1 MSSHID
7 AIMEVVGLL
16 RGSGKPLEDEEI
28 VAVLLVSLPETY
40 SGLVTAL
47 EGRDEADLTI
57 EYVTGKM
64 LDEYQR
70 RIESGE
76 SEKNS
81 EVALQSAVAVLSK
94 GSNNNHTKDVK
105 VKRNVKEDN
114 KETRICFFCSKPGH
128 IKAECRSYKKSQQ
141 RKKTST
147 EMKSTAVAKVGVENN
162 QLTFSIREGARAMN
176 ARTWYVDSGAT
187 SHMTNDQTFFTE
199 LNDTD
204 ITIFLADGSAVKA
217 KGIGEGHLMCKV
229 TDNRTQTINLKKVLY
244 IPQLDGGLLSV
255 QRMIE
260 HECRVVFN
268 IIAALYIK
276 DTKL

>member
-16 RGSGKPLEDEEI
+16 RGSGKPLEDEKI
-28 VAVLLVSLPETY
+28 VAVLLVNLPETY

-70 RIESGE
+70 RVESGE

-81 EVALQSAVAVLSK
+81 EVALQSAAVVIGK
-94 GSNNNHTKDVK
+94 GSNNNHTKDLK

-141 RKKTST
+141 RKKAST
-147 EMKSTAVAKVGVENN
+147 EVKSTAVN
-162 QLTFSIREGARAMN
+162 QSWRR
-176 ARTWYVDSGAT
+176 
-187 SHMTNDQTFFTE
+187 
-199 LNDTD
+199 
-204 ITIFLADGSAVKA
+204 K
-217 KGIGEGHLMCKV
+217 
-229 TDNRTQTINLKKVLY
+229 
-244 IPQLDGGLLSV
+244 
-255 QRMIE
+255 
-260 HECRVVFN
+260 
-268 IIAALYIK
+268 
-276 DTKL
+276 